1 MWFSILKRIYSGY
14 DYDDEE
20 EKKIDYTA
28 EFDDKSFTWE
38 DGEAHCSFYV
48 FKNEIT
54 ITYFTVGYENRG
66 KKLGETFFKKFIKE
80 AEEKFNR
87 KFKIIIQGP
96 TEHGL
101 PFWKRM
107 KRKGLI
113 DEWY

>member
-1 MWFSILKRIYSGY
+1 MWFDILKRIFPY
-14 DYDDEE
+14 
-20 EKKIDYTA
+20 KKDKEVDYTS
-28 EFDDKSFTWE
+28 ESHETSFEWI
-38 DGEAHCSFYV
+38 DGIASCSFV
-48 FKNEIT
+48 VDENRLT
-54 ITYFTVGYENRG
+54 IFLFNVGYENRG
-66 KKLGETFFKKFIKE
+66 KKLGETILKKFIKE

-87 KFKIIIQGP
+87 KFKIIIEGP